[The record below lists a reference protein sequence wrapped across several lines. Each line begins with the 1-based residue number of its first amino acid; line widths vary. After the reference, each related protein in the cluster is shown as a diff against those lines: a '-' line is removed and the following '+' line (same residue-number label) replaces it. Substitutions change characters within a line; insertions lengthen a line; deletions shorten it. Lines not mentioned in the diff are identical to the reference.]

1 MTPGASATTRESP
14 TARPA
19 RLRRLDLRRRD
30 VDLVELMDDEAADL
44 AGLRRTYAVFP
55 LVNAL
60 VAGWRRAYV
69 ERLRPLLDRDRPTTL
84 LDLGSGGGDLAR
96 RLAGWAAR
104 DGLRLEVTAVDPD
117 ARAHDFASR
126 RPRAGV
132 AYRCASSGDL
142 VAAGESFDV
151 VVSNHVLHHLDDE
164 ARRAVLAD
172 SERLARRLVLHSDI
186 RRSAVAYV
194 AYAVGTLPLAGTSF
208 VRTDGLRSIRRS
220 WHADELRS
228 AVPPR
233 WRVLRRS
240 PFRLWL
246 VLEPLDGDGRP

>member
-1 MTPGASATTRESP
+1 VTPGAPATTRESP
-14 TARPA
+14 TARA
-19 RLRRLDLRRRD
+19 AGSRRLDLRRRD

-132 AYRCASSGDL
+132 SYRCASSGDL

-172 SERLARRLVLHSDI
+172 SERLATRLALHSDI
-186 RRSAVAYV
+186 RRS
-194 AYAVGTLPLAGTSF
+194 TSF

-228 AVPPR
+228 TVPPR
-233 WRVLRRS
+233 WRVLRRP